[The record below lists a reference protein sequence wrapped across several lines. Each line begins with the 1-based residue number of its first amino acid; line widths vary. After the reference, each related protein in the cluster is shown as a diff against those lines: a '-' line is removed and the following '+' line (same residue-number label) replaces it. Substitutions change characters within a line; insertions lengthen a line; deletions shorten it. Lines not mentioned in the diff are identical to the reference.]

1 MTKILLGKLKSDAD
15 IYAMG
20 ETIYLSKHTF
30 DCGWYWGFGYI
41 GNSRCHYHFETFLKD
56 AKLASELFESPNISD
71 RDWWVIRDLFV
82 QAYAIK
88 KTAEVYKHGGNQTL
102 LEGGVTDVLQDT
114 AMVTRLNADLEKIL
128 NILWDYV
135 ISATNRV

>member
-15 IYAMG
+15 IYASG
-20 ETIYLSKHTF
+20 ENIYLRKHTF
-30 DCGWYWGFGYI
+30 DCGWYWGFGYV
-41 GNSRCHYHFETFLKD
+41 GNYRCHHHFETFLKD
-56 AKLASELFESPNISD
+56 AKTASELFESTNISD
-71 RDWWVIRDLFV
+71 KDWWVIRDLFA

-88 KTAEVYKHGGNQTL
+88 KTAEVYKHGGYQTSL
-102 LEGGVTDVLQDT
+102 KGVTDVLQDA